1 MSKLEEFY
9 KIFKPDKITGISRIV
24 KREELKG
31 TLLDFGVNGNGR
43 PSPGGIKYFNI
54 NNYYWDVCRA
64 GNGDSGKLLS
74 FQTTGYDYTEK
85 YSRNIR
91 KDIKKNLLSKYT
103 CCIICGSGSNLRVD
117 HKNGYY
123 NNPKALMKE
132 TQEEEDF
139 QVLCNGCN
147 LKKRSWNKKE
157 MELEKRIP
165 ATSIPLLEFFGIDF
179 IEGDETLDSSNPDAC
194 KGTYYYDPIEFIKY
208 CKNKIIDETKLDI
221 IRKIQI
227 L

>member
-31 TLLDFGVNGNGR
+31 TLLDFGENGNGR
-43 PSPGGIKYFNI
+43 QGKYFNI
-54 NNYYWDVCRA
+54 KECKNYIWHVIREGNNET
-64 GNGDSGKLLS
+64 GKILS
-74 FQTTGYDYTEK
+74 FQTNGYDNAEK

-91 KDIKKNLLSKYT
+91 KDIKTILLLENT
-103 CCIICGSGSNLRVD
+103 CCIICGTSSNLRVD

-123 NNPKALMKE
+123 NNPKALNKE
-132 TQEEEDF
+132 TQEKDDF

-147 LKKRSWNKKE
+147 LKKRSWNRKE
-157 MELEKRIP
+157 MELRKRIP
-165 ATSIPLLEFFGIDF
+165 GTSIPLLEFFGVNF
-179 IEGDETLDSSNPDAC
+179 IEGDETLDLNDPNAC
-194 KGTYYYDPIEFIKY
+194 KGTYYYDPIEFMKY
-208 CKNKIIDETKLDI
+208 CKDKIIQETKLDI

-227 L
+227 F